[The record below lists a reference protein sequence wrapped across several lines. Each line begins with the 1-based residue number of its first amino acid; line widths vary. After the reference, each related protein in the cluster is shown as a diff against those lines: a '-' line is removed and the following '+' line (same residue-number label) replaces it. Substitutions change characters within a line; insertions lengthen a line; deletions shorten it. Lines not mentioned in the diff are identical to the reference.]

1 MPTEQ
6 MEAQRQAIKQVVR
19 TGTMGDGSPVEETYD
34 YWNRLAEIWDDLYPE
49 DLNPSATVLS
59 LVPETDEPLRVVDV
73 GCGTGKAWETVFER
87 ATNARITGIE
97 LCPAMLEKVRQR
109 FRGKLDQ
116 LSLIEGSSLD
126 TPMGDDYDVVISML
140 HVHFF
145 STEQKAKLFKKMY
158 LCLRPGGLYLGR
170 DLCTSR
176 RLEQDSVEFYR
187 EYVSPMPGADRG
199 AYNYKQSMSVATHHR
214 LLHEAGFVDIEPF
227 RVSRESLGVGIQE
240 TVARRPA

>member
-97 LCPAMLEKVRQR
+97 LCQDNAEIPY
-109 FRGKLDQ
+109 GTGGPSGDNYII
-116 LSLIEGSSLD
+116 SLINNE
-126 TPMGDDYDVVISML
+126 
-140 HVHFF
+140 
-145 STEQKAKLFKKMY
+145 
-158 LCLRPGGLYLGR
+158 LC
-170 DLCTSR
+170 
-176 RLEQDSVEFYR
+176 
-187 EYVSPMPGADRG
+187 
-199 AYNYKQSMSVATHHR
+199 
-214 LLHEAGFVDIEPF
+214 
-227 RVSRESLGVGIQE
+227 
-240 TVARRPA
+240 